1 MSVDEGGTTE
11 QSGAEQSG
19 AKRAGAKQEN
29 AEPEG
34 TEQGHAG
41 RKGTGPEGAGRTD
54 AAEPAAVED
63 LLYGVIRRL
72 WPLHRTIVRAVER
85 ELRGTGMTAG
95 EHALLDALRT
105 QGPRTVPQLARSL
118 DLDRQPVQRWVNH
131 AADLGLV
138 VTAPNPAHRRSSL
151 IRLTAE
157 GSEVMRG
164 IQDSEAAELRRG
176 LADLSPADVGT
187 ALRVLDRLGEE
198 FRHLADGSHVPS
210 EESGNPDI
218 RESTDIDPTQAAESA
233 PITPQHRAAARP
245 SASLSHTERPGE

>member
-1 MSVDEGGTTE
+1 MSVDEGDAAGWKGVEHKDAERKDVTPKGCTREGGTRE
-11 QSGAEQSG
+11 DVE
-19 AKRAGAKQEN
+19 
-29 AEPEG
+29 
-34 TEQGHAG
+34 
-41 RKGTGPEGAGRTD
+41 RKGAVES
-54 AAEPAAVED
+54 AAVED
-63 LLYGVIRRL
+63 LLHDVIRRL

-85 ELRGTGMTAG
+85 ELQGTGMTAG

-151 IRLTAE
+151 IQLTTE

-164 IQDSEAAELRRG
+164 IQDSVSAELRRG
-176 LADLSPADVGT
+176 LADLSAADVST

-198 FRHLADGSHVPS
+198 FRHLADGSHVPP

-218 RESTDIDPTQAAESA
+218 QDATHTAPTQPTEPS
-233 PITPQHRAAARP
+233 PTTP
-245 SASLSHTERPGE
+245 